1 MFGKLKKGQGVVVI
15 NKAWC
20 KGCGYCVQYCPTK
33 VLEIS
38 KDYNQKGYHPP
49 VVASAD
55 DCRNCKYCEI
65 VCPEFAIFVKA
76 DDDEEQISA

>member
-1 MFGKLKKGQGVVVI
+1 MFGKLKKAQGVVVI

-49 VVASAD
+49 VVTSAD
-55 DCRNCKYCEI
+55 DCRNCKFCEI

>member
-1 MFGKLKKGQGVVVI
+1 MFSNLKKAKGVVVI

-49 VVASAD
+49 AVISAD
-55 DCRNCKYCEI
+55 DCRNCKFCEI